1 MAMDFVAQAQE
12 FATSGV
18 ADAWGL
24 FGNSLAFIILAGVL
38 FLFALRAGRG
48 AFLSLVVALYAGY
61 GLYAAFPYTDEA
73 LAFGSTPLLTFGIS
87 VGLYLV
93 AVLIPYLLLRRVAVS
108 DFVSIGFV
116 GLLILSVVTAGFLFA
131 LAHFVF
137 DVGSVYSFSASIESL
152 FAPAEYF
159 FWWFIAPLVGL
170 LFLAR

>member
-1 MAMDFVAQAQE
+1 MDFVTQAQE
-12 FATSGV
+12 IATSGIG
-18 ADAWGL
+18 DLWGI
-24 FGNSLAFIILAGVL
+24 FGNSLAFVILAGVL
-38 FLFALRAGRG
+38 FLFALRAGRA
-48 AFLSLVVALYAGY
+48 AFLSLVIALYAGY
-61 GLYAAFPYTDEA
+61 GLYIVFPYLDEVLA
-73 LAFGSTPLLTFGIS
+73 LSGSPLIKFGIS

-116 GLLILSVVTAGFLFA
+116 GLLLLSVITAGFLFA
-131 LAHFVF
+131 LAYFVF

-152 FAPAEYF
+152 FAPAKYF